1 MSPHLVARLSRCALK
16 IMVKYHNSMAEF
28 SGTTQSLCQ
37 SLSEKF
43 SENER
48 KMEVP
53 GSFSL

>member
-1 MSPHLVARLSRCALK
+1 MSPHLAARLSRCALK

>member
-1 MSPHLVARLSRCALK
+1 
-16 IMVKYHNSMAEF
+16 MAEF

-48 KMEVP
+48 KWKFQALFLFDFSRYLEAMRLFD
-53 GSFSL
+53 GSPIVFP